1 MCSIHFQTFKARY
14 AFVLESFNVQPDSDT
29 SRMTKADLRRLA
41 RKKREAEWASFT
53 ATKPDDKYENPA
65 DVAAIEEAE
74 RNMGD
79 FKLKSDP
86 NYVIPEVGGLQ
97 GGQRRNRASW
107 SCPLHMLNSKQHD
120 QQRQPLFPKS
130 RRPGLS
136 PSVLQTSYS
145 VWVLAS
151 AHVQ

>member
-1 MCSIHFQTFKARY
+1 M
-14 AFVLESFNVQPDSDT
+14 LESSDVQPDSDT

-86 NYVIPEVGGLQ
+86 NYVIPEVRGLTA
-97 GGQRRNRASW
+97 GRRRNRATW
-107 SCPLHMLNSKQHD
+107 SCLL
-120 QQRQPLFPKS
+120 L
-130 RRPGLS
+130 
-136 PSVLQTSYS
+136 VLL
-145 VWVLAS
+145 V
-151 AHVQ
+151 